1 MVNSNSFGEIIRL
14 ANNTVTLCK
23 IGRVVIADFYGTD
36 AYSYRSWVVL
46 IPDANAKFRPYRN
59 ISFEVILYAS
69 ETSTYIG
76 NIDLTTAG
84 STNILYKDSISSRKS
99 VTNGQKIYGST
110 IWITSIS

>member
-1 MVNSNSFGEIIRL
+1 M
-14 ANNTVTLCK
+14 
-23 IGRVVIADFYGTD
+23 VIADFYGTD

-84 STNILYKDSISSRKS
+84 STNILYKNSMSSRIP
-99 VTNGQKIYGST
+99 VTDGQKIYGST
-110 IWITSIS
+110 TWITSIS